1 MSEHG
6 RSSSEVE
13 HVDPEEVL
21 TADEEAVVAHSR
33 AVPEGS
39 DADLWAFAFDSS
51 LRAQEALL
59 AAMRLVARKQL
70 ALEDA
75 AVVAKVRGKVR
86 ITQTKDVS
94 PSQGAVGG
102 AWIGILA
109 GLLLGPGGPLV
120 GGALGAAAGF
130 ETRCLFTADVYDD
143 GIDPGTAELL
153 VDRGDTLSLRG
164 ETIFYLGRKTGET
177 TGAPERFYHGDPV
190 RMSGELRL
198 EKTETDTGL
207 AQLVAVN
214 TSTAW
219 WPVEGQGATC
229 FLAQWIDA
237 TGTLVHQVV
246 LELLTEPVAPGA
258 EQAIRLRLDPDHA
271 GRSDGHLKLHLFQ
284 ADVGPFSG
292 TGRAAPLTMPCSER
306 AFLRL
311 AARAYG

>member
-120 GGALGAAAGF
+120 GGALGAAAGG
-130 ETRCLFTADVYDD
+130 LFAKLRDFGIDDDEMKRMGEELADGEAALFLLVEDCHRMRALHEVSRFPGRLMISTADEAL
-143 GIDPGTAELL
+143 AEE
-153 VDRGDTLSLRG
+153 VRG
-164 ETIFYLGRKTGET
+164 
-177 TGAPERFYHGDPV
+177 
-190 RMSGELRL
+190 
-198 EKTETDTGL
+198 
-207 AQLVAVN
+207 
-214 TSTAW
+214 
-219 WPVEGQGATC
+219 
-229 FLAQWIDA
+229 
-237 TGTLVHQVV
+237 
-246 LELLTEPVAPGA
+246 
-258 EQAIRLRLDPDHA
+258 
-271 GRSDGHLKLHLFQ
+271 
-284 ADVGPFSG
+284 
-292 TGRAAPLTMPCSER
+292 
-306 AFLRL
+306 RL
-311 AARAYG
+311 AVDPWDLA